1 MKSSPVQAKV
11 AAFSVGIRVGLSWCF
26 RCFMEPL
33 VHVHDTKEHLL
44 CSSCQGPPRWLAGTF
59 FLLQMRRGVTLYDGE
74 KRKPPESRLSWYSEL
89 SLLLKLRCLLHDVP
103 PQTFIRP
110 PKMVTFHT
118 IVVLCWLG
126 GENFNPFAYNTFTL
140 LPHELHL
147 REVAHSGVHGF
158 ISRLSWDKENRVP
171 DKCSW
176 RAVDRYGAC
185 RHRSSLCWK
194 VSYPFILPAFVFNGF
209 GFFFPYV
216 NLFWDTWPVIWAF
229 QTVCQ
234 IFSYQS

>member
-11 AAFSVGIRVGLSWCF
+11 AALSVGIRAGLADVSGVLWS
-26 RCFMEPL
+26 L
-33 VHVHDTKEHLL
+33 
-44 CSSCQGPPRWLAGTF
+44 SSMYTILRNIFCAAAVRGPPRWLAGTF

-74 KRKPPESRLSWYSEL
+74 ERKPPESRLSWYSEL

-118 IVVLCWLG
+118 IVVVLTG
-126 GENFNPFAYNTFTL
+126 GKNFNPFAYNMFTL

-147 REVAHSGVHGF
+147 REVAHSGVHDF

-194 VSYPFILPAFVFNGF
+194 VSYPFILSASVFNGF
-209 GFFFPYV
+209 GFFFPCV
-216 NLFWDTWPVIWAF
+216 NLFWDTE
-229 QTVCQ
+229 
-234 IFSYQS
+234 